1 MMKSRTQTVES
12 MIVSTEKNS
21 LEALFELW
29 ARVAE
34 ETKECFIY
42 PLESK
47 YESNKSSC
55 YYNI

>member
-1 MMKSRTQTVES
+1 MIKSRTQTVES
-12 MIVSTEKNS
+12 MIASTEKNS
-21 LEALFELW
+21 LEALFQLW

-42 PLESK
+42 PLEGK
-47 YESNKSSC
+47 YESKKGSC